1 MSRPTSKP
9 FAGQTSSM
17 QRHERSQVPVGMAT
31 ILPHTAQRV
40 RHLEKTLMTSLGR
53 WGYQEIIPPTFEY
66 LDVLSAGLEPDVI
79 EKCYKFADR
88 TTGRILLLRPDVTA
102 QIARIVAMGMVGRNV
117 PLRLCYRTTVFR
129 YEPEHAGRDRE
140 IFQVGAELIGL
151 DDVASD
157 SEIVALMVE
166 CLKQL
171 GLPAFKIS
179 LGHVRFF
186 KALLAKSGMSLDGQ
200 KRAEQ
205 AAARKDLPRLEEI
218 LSAERVPGREARAI
232 LEAPGLYG
240 RDEVLERGRVIAGR
254 DQQLRATLDRLTQV
268 YRLLVSAGMR
278 DHLLLDLGEFRG
290 FDYYDGVVFDVFAT
304 GVGCELGGGGRYNHL
319 IGRFGRDL
327 PSTGFAFDVD
337 RLFRAMECLEG
348 GVPRARV
355 DFLIA
360 APVARSDRLFQVSQ
374 MLRNAG
380 FRVVQRTLRV
390 PNSAGIRSLVEEGDA
405 QGASVVA
412 MLAGTRV
419 APDEAL
425 IVASSSAALR
435 QAGSDTMVGK
445 RIKVKDLPNLLA
457 VDPDGTMSPAI
468 KVDASPRSV
477 RT

>member
-1 MSRPTSKP
+1 
-9 FAGQTSSM
+9 M
-17 QRHERSQVPVGMAT
+17 QRRERSLVPVGMAT

-40 RHLEKTLMTSLGR
+40 RHLEETLMTSLGR
-53 WGYQEIIPPTFEY
+53 WGYREIIPPTFEY

-79 EKCYKFADR
+79 EKCYQFADR

-102 QIARIVAMGMVGRNV
+102 QIARIVAMGMVGRSM

-151 DDVASD
+151 DDVATD
-157 SEIVALMVE
+157 GEIIALMVE

-179 LGHVRFF
+179 LGHVGFF

-218 LSAERVPGREARAI
+218 LSSERVPGKQARAI

-240 RDEVLERGRVIAGR
+240 RDEVIERGRVLAGR
-254 DQQLRATLDRLTQV
+254 DRQLRATLDRLTQV
-268 YRLLVSAGMR
+268 YRLLLSAGMR

-290 FDYYDGVVFDVFAT
+290 FDYYDGVVFDVFAA

-348 GVPRARV
+348 GGLPRSGV

-360 APVARSDRLFQVSQ
+360 APMARSDRLFQVSQ

-380 FRVVQRTLRV
+380 FRVVQRVSRATG
-390 PNSAGIRSLVEEGDA
+390 STGIRSLVEEGRTL
-405 QGASVVA
+405 GASVVA
-412 MLAGTRV
+412 MLAGTRI
-419 APDEAL
+419 ASDEAL
-425 IVASSSAALR
+425 IVAVSSEALR
-435 QAGSDTMVGK
+435 QAGFDTKVGK
-445 RIKVKDLPNLLA
+445 RVKVKDLPILLA
-457 VDPDGTMSPAI
+457 MDPEGVMSSAI
-468 KVDASPRSV
+468 KADASARSL

>member
-1 MSRPTSKP
+1 
-9 FAGQTSSM
+9 M
-17 QRHERSQVPVGMAT
+17 QRRERSLVPVGMAT

-40 RHLEKTLMTSLGR
+40 RHLEETLMGSLGR
-53 WGYQEIIPPTFEY
+53 WGYREIIPPTFEY

-140 IFQVGAELIGL
+140 LFQVGAELIGL
-151 DDVASD
+151 DDLTTD
-157 SEIVALMVE
+157 GEIIALMVE

-171 GLPAFKIS
+171 GLPTFKIS
-179 LGHVRFF
+179 LGHVGFF

-218 LSAERVPGREARAI
+218 LSAERVSGKQARAI

-240 RDEVLERGRVIAGR
+240 RDEVLERGRVLAGR
-254 DQQLRATLDRLTQV
+254 NRQLLATLDRLTQV

-290 FDYYDGVVFDVFAT
+290 FDYYDGVVFDVFAG

-348 GVPRARV
+348 GLPHSRV

-374 MLRNAG
+374 LLRNAG
-380 FRVVQRTLRV
+380 FRVVQRTLRATG
-390 PNSAGIRSLVEEGDA
+390 SAEIRSLVEEGRV

-412 MLAGTRV
+412 ILGGPRV

-425 IVASSSAALR
+425 VVAVSSAAPC
-435 QAGSDTMVGK
+435 QAGPDTMVGK
-445 RIKVKDLPNLLA
+445 RVKVKDLPNLLA
-457 VDPDGTMSPAI
+457 VGPGGITPSAI
-468 KVDASPRSV
+468 KVDAHARSV